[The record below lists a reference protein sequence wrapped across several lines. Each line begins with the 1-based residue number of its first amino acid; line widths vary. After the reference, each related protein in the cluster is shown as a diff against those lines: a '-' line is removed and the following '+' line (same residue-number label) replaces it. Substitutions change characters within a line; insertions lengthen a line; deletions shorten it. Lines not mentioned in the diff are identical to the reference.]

1 MDNKEINQEI
11 IKIYNTVLKKRVK
24 EFERT
29 NPPSFEGL
37 AILYSNFCT
46 IRWYK
51 DHLCFLF
58 SIKRKDYE
66 FHLYYDGYIA
76 FITPIKK
83 NPNVIFLR
91 YLKKLILEII

>member
-29 NPPSFEGL
+29 NPSFEGL
-37 AILYSNFCT
+37 AILDSNFCT
-46 IRWYK
+46 VRWYK

-58 SIKRKDYE
+58 SIKRKNYE
-66 FHLYYDGYIA
+66 FHLNYDGYIA
-76 FITPIKK
+76 SITPIKK
-83 NPNVIFLR
+83 NSNVIFLQ